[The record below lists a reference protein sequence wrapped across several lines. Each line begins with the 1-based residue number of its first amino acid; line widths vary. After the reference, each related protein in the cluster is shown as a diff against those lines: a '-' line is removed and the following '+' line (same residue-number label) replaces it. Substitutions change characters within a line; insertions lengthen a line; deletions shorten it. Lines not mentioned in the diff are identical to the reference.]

1 VTVIRDPIR
10 GQPSQSPGTS
20 KSGETPSSGTTHA
33 PAEKPRAGLYIVATP
48 IGNLG
53 DITRRAVALLA
64 QVDIIAAEDTRV
76 ARRLCSALALPAP
89 RLVRYDDH
97 ADDSDRDRLIQAV
110 KDGRSVAL
118 ISDAGMP
125 LVADPGLKLVQAAQ
139 QAGVAVTA
147 LPGPSAALTALAL
160 SGLPSDRF
168 LFSGFLPVKDG
179 PRRRALADLA
189 AVPATL
195 IFFETGPRLAASLK
209 AMAETL
215 GERDAAVA
223 RELTKL
229 FEEVR
234 RGTLATLAAAYAE
247 AETPKGEIVVVV
259 GPPGAQAPS
268 AAEDIDARLAEALQT
283 MSLRDA
289 VAAVAATTGRKRR
302 DVYARALAL
311 GSKA

>member
-1 VTVIRDPIR
+1 MTVKGDRLR
-10 GQPSQSPGTS
+10 GQPSHPPEPS
-20 KSGETPSSGTTHA
+20 KSGESPSSA
-33 PAEKPRAGLYIVATP
+33 ASERAADKPGAGLYIVATP

-53 DITRRAVALLA
+53 DITRRAAALLG

-76 ARRLCSALALPAP
+76 ARRLCSALHLPTP

-97 ADDSDRDRLIQAV
+97 AGQADRDRLIEAV
-110 KDGRSVAL
+110 KQGRSVAL

-125 LVADPGLKLVQAAQ
+125 LVADPGLKLVQAAY
-139 QAGVAVTA
+139 QAGVPVTA

-168 LFSGFLPVKDG
+168 LFAGFLPVKDG
-179 PRRRALADLA
+179 PRRRTLSDLA
-189 AVPATL
+189 GVPASL
-195 IFFETGPRLAASLK
+195 IFFESGPRLAASLA

-215 GERDAAVA
+215 GPRDGAVA

-234 RGTLATLAAAYAE
+234 RGSLAELAAAYAE
-247 AETPKGEIVVVV
+247 AEPPKGEIVVVV
-259 GPPGAQAPS
+259 GPPGAEAAP
-268 AAEDIDARLAEALQT
+268 AVEDVEARLRDALAT

-289 VAAVAATTGRKRR
+289 VAAVAAATGLKRR

-311 GSKA
+311 GGKA

>member
-1 VTVIRDPIR
+1 MTVTRDPIR
-10 GQPSQSPGTS
+10 GQPNHSPGAS
-20 KSGETPSSGTTHA
+20 KSGETPGLA
-33 PAEKPRAGLYIVATP
+33 AGLYIVATP

-53 DITRRAVALLA
+53 DITRRAVSLLG
-64 QVDIIAAEDTRV
+64 QVDILAAEDTRS
-76 ARRLCSALALPAP
+76 ARRLCAALGLATP

-97 ADDSDRDRLIQAV
+97 ADQADRDRLIQAV
-110 KDGRSVAL
+110 KQGKSVAL

-139 QAGVAVTA
+139 QAGIPVTA

-168 LFSGFLPVKDG
+168 LFAGFLPAKAG
-179 PRRRALADLA
+179 ARRRALAELA

-195 IFFETGPRLAASLK
+195 ILFETGPRLGASLA
-209 AMAETL
+209 AMHETL
-215 GERDAAVA
+215 GARPAAVC

-234 RGTLATLAAAYAE
+234 RGSLAELAAAYAE
-247 AETPKGEIVVVV
+247 ADAPRGEIVVVI
-259 GPPGAQAPS
+259 GPPTEAAPA
-268 AAEDIDARLAEALQT
+268 AAEDIDTRLSAALAT

-289 VAAVAATTGRKRR
+289 VTAVAATTGRQRR
-302 DVYARALAL
+302 EIYARALAL
-311 GSKA
+311 DHQHRGGKP

>member
-1 VTVIRDPIR
+1 MTVIRNANR
-10 GQPSQSPGTS
+10 GQPSHSPGPS
-20 KSGETPSSGTTHA
+20 KSGETPRL
-33 PAEKPRAGLYIVATP
+33 PAKLAAGLYIVATP

-53 DITRRAVALLA
+53 DITRLAVSLLG
-64 QVDIIAAEDTRV
+64 QVDILAAEDTRS
-76 ARRLCSALALPAP
+76 ARRLCAALGLATP

-97 ADDSDRDRLIQAV
+97 AGQADRDRLIQAI
-110 KDGRSVAL
+110 KQGRSVAL

-139 QAGVAVTA
+139 QAGIPVTA

-168 LFSGFLPVKDG
+168 LFAGFLPAKDG
-179 PRRRALADLA
+179 ARRRALAELA
-189 AVPATL
+189 GVPATL
-195 IFFETGPRLAASLK
+195 IVFETGQRLGASLAA
-209 AMAETL
+209 MQETL
-215 GERDAAVA
+215 GARPAAMC

-234 RGTLATLAAAYAE
+234 RGSLAELAAAYAE
-247 AETPKGEIVVVV
+247 TEAPKGEIVVVI
-259 GPPGAQAPS
+259 GPPAAEAPT
-268 AAEDIDARLAEALQT
+268 AAEDIDTRLSAALAT

-302 DVYARALAL
+302 EIYARALAL
-311 GSKA
+311 DHQQRGGKA